1 MNEPRNKR
9 LLLWLPTCLGIR
21 DCTFGLHFTFKY
33 CASPPPQIGGA
44 HRSNAFFCFCFFLGG
59 GGAAPGRQKPWLRH
73 RFPLFLLAIVHSH
86 FSISFLFCHFIFLPP
101 FLSLSWSLSW
111 GSGERCKLPQ
121 GCKRNLCILSSKI
134 ATGQCFVIYIHAANG
149 KSVGRH
155 WEVGERRSPVFEK

>member
-1 MNEPRNKR
+1 MNEPRNK
-9 LLLWLPTCLGIR
+9 LLILWLPTCLGIR

-33 CASPPPQIGGA
+33 CASPPPKSGK
-44 HRSNAFFCFCFFLGG
+44 HTEVMHFFCFFFGG
-59 GGAAPGRQKPWLRH
+59 GRCPRTPKTLVTPP
-73 RFPLFLLAIVHSH
+73 FPTLPSCYRPFSLFYQ
-86 FSISFLFCHFIFLPP
+86 FP
-101 FLSLSWSLSW
+101 FLSPHLPSSLPIAFLESFLGVW
-111 GSGERCKLPQ
+111 ERCKLPQ